1 MPPFVEFHIVICHL
15 HHLMRAMSKSALFSP
30 LMKLESFLE
39 VKYNDRSEG
48 DLLWLNDIQKSS
60 KNKCY

>member
-1 MPPFVEFHIVICHL
+1 MAKFEGNEVEKEQRQQAIRRY
-15 HHLMRAMSKSALFSP
+15 MLFSP